1 MERRKDEMDNE
12 EDFFDDIIS
21 DELEMDDA
29 EMYEDDEEE
38 YEADEDAEVRTVLLV
53 KNEMLALL
61 SLKQSAEA
69 GVIVRIDPRQPMPA
83 AQSYDDAEAA
93 LKWFNRSLATSKRN
107 GWEII
112 FDGQPLFG

>member
-1 MERRKDEMDNE
+1 MDNQ

-21 DELEMDDA
+21 DEESELDDH
-29 EMYEDDEEE
+29 
-38 YEADEDAEVRTVLLV
+38 EADEFDDDEDDMDVEVRTVLLL
-53 KNEMLALL
+53 KNDMLALL
-61 SLKQSAEA
+61 GLKQSAEA
-69 GVIVRIDPRQPMPA
+69 GIIVRIDPRQSTPS
-83 AQSYDDAEAA
+83 AQSYDDAAAA

>member
-1 MERRKDEMDNE
+1 MDNQ

-21 DELEMDDA
+21 DEESEFDDLDA
-29 EMYEDDEEE
+29 DDFDDDEDDM
-38 YEADEDAEVRTVLLV
+38 DVEVRTVLLL
-53 KNEMLALL
+53 KNDMLALL
-61 SLKQSAEA
+61 GLKQSAEA
-69 GVIVRIDPRQPMPA
+69 GIIVRIDPRQSTPS
-83 AQSYDDAEAA
+83 AQSYDDAAAA

>member
-1 MERRKDEMDNE
+1 MDNQ

-21 DELEMDDA
+21 DDADLDEIEMNDDDA
-29 EMYEDDEEE
+29 M
-38 YEADEDAEVRTVLLV
+38 DEDVEVRTVILV

-61 SLKQSAEA
+61 GLKQSAEEA
-69 GVIVRIDPRQPMPA
+69 IIVRIDPRQPVPA
-83 AQSYDDAEAA
+83 AQTYDDTAAA

-112 FDGQPLFG
+112 FDGEPLFG

>member
-1 MERRKDEMDNE
+1 MDNQ

-21 DELEMDDA
+21 DEESEFDDLDA
-29 EMYEDDEEE
+29 DDFDDDEDDV
-38 YEADEDAEVRTVLLV
+38 DVEVRTVLLL
-53 KNEMLALL
+53 KNDMLALL
-61 SLKQSAEA
+61 GLKQSAEA
-69 GVIVRIDPRQPMPA
+69 GIIVRIDPRQSTPS
-83 AQSYDDAEAA
+83 AQSYDDAAAA

>member
-1 MERRKDEMDNE
+1 MDNQ

-21 DELEMDDA
+21 DEESEFDDH
-29 EMYEDDEEE
+29 
-38 YEADEDAEVRTVLLV
+38 EADEFDDEDDMDVEVRTVLLL
-53 KNEMLALL
+53 KNDMLALL
-61 SLKQSAEA
+61 GLKQSAEA
-69 GVIVRIDPRQPMPA
+69 GIIVRIDPRQSTPS
-83 AQSYDDAEAA
+83 AQSYDDAAAA